1 MISSTRTG
9 RKMRATHHDGELL
22 GNWRIVDGQLVRTL
36 TQPREDL
43 ILEAN
48 QELRKSP
55 DALRPLSF
63 MGWELSIPELNYY
76 ALVKKY
82 PELGVPDHD
91 TRFRAWKKFLGTSEA
106 DPYRVR
112 DRRRARAIPSA

>member
-1 MISSTRTG
+1 MHPM
-9 RKMRATHHDGELL
+9 KPTHSDGELL
-22 GNWRIVDGQLVRTL
+22 ANWQIVDKQLVRTT

-76 ALVKKY
+76 ALIKKY
-82 PELGVPDHD
+82 PDLAAPDKD
-91 TRFRAWKKFLGTSEA
+91 TSFRAWKKFLKTSEA

-112 DRRRARAIPSA
+112 DRRRSARLS